1 MLGFEED
8 SPDKEKSIIHY
19 SFCRGDERHTG
30 NQAQF
35 MVDLEKRHGRQMK
48 IKLRD
53 NHYCF
58 L

>member
-19 SFCRGDERHTG
+19 SFCTGDERHTG

-35 MVDLEKRHGRQMK
+35 MVDLEKKTWSTDENKTEG
-48 IKLRD
+48 
-53 NHYCF
+53 
-58 L
+58 